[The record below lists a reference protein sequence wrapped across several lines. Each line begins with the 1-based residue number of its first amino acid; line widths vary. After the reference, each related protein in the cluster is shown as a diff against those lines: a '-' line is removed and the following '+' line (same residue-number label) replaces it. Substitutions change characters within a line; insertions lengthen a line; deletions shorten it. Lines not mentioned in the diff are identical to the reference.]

1 MRAKLT
7 GRRDT
12 HDCSAGSWRWC
23 AGGPLGYRGWR
34 RSGAGPGLSAP
45 HGPAPSAGHFAFY
58 LVASNWTGSLAGILE
73 AGPGGFA
80 CRNFVRAG
88 NATRRLRGESDS
100 PPHAIPELE
109 RIVRLLPGAGG
120 IATVEEGGAAADPGN
135 IFGRYR
141 RGNPGEE
148 NQSAKY
154 ATDFCGDPG
163 FARRVA
169 GGGRLVAL
177 GAENPNGRF
186 TLSHSA
192 GSR

>member
-88 NATRRLRGESDS
+88 NATRRLRGEFNS

-120 IATVEEGGAAADPGN
+120 IATVEEGAAGRVCRWAGRGGGPGLKLRDLAAALAPL
-135 IFGRYR
+135 
-141 RGNPGEE
+141 
-148 NQSAKY
+148 QSA
-154 ATDFCGDPG
+154 
-163 FARRVA
+163 ARA
-169 GGGRLVAL
+169 GGA
-177 GAENPNGRF
+177 
-186 TLSHSA
+186 
-192 GSR
+192 

>member
-1 MRAKLT
+1 MLRHGASRNSLPS
-7 GRRDT
+7 GILQEGEEVNGHHDT
-12 HDCSAGSWRWC
+12 HECSAGSWRWC

-120 IATVEEGGAAADPGN
+120 IATVGEGAAGRGCRGPGRGWGPGGKMRGFGGGAGTWQMA
-135 IFGRYR
+135 
-141 RGNPGEE
+141 
-148 NQSAKY
+148 
-154 ATDFCGDPG
+154 
-163 FARRVA
+163 
-169 GGGRLVAL
+169 
-177 GAENPNGRF
+177 
-186 TLSHSA
+186 A
-192 GSR
+192 GSEGARGSL